1 LGWVQ
6 YQHENMAD
14 NRLLAEVGFSLFG
27 VLHTGYGRYIPL
39 QGTYNNFVPQGR
51 WFIP

>member
-1 LGWVQ
+1 
-6 YQHENMAD
+6 MAD